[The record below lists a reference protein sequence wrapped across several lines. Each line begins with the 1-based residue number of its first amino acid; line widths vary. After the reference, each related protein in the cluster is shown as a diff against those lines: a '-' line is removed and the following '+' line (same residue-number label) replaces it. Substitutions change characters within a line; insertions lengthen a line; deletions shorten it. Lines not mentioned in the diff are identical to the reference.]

1 MRPDKREKIKIK
13 AAELSKLSEGKENII
28 SEMLSVNKE
37 NNKNRHAQP
46 IDKSGLRWVIL
57 IAAVGLIM
65 LIKNLFN

>member
-1 MRPDKREKIKIK
+1 MSGLPEKPK
-13 AAELSKLSEGKENII
+13 NII